1 MRWTIHKA
9 LVLGLLALVPAL
21 AQDRTQVLVYGGDL
35 TDLITLDPQLV
46 YEFSGVMI
54 ADNLYET
61 LVRFEGNDLST
72 LRPGL
77 AESWS
82 VERGKDAWVLTFKLR
97 RGSRFSTGREVT
109 AKDVVYSFERALALK
124 GPGSFLF
131 TEIAQL
137 RPGATKA
144 LDPYT
149 VEVRLPKTASP
160 QSFLSILTF
169 TLGGVV
175 DSEEVQKNAK
185 SGDYGKDFLANAS
198 AGSGPYRLVRWDR
211 GSQVLLEANPYAR
224 VKPKLPRV
232 VLRYIQEP
240 AVLRTALE
248 SGEVDIAEG
257 LTPEALRALAN
268 NPRFKVIRAETL
280 RLQYLG
286 MNMKAG
292 SPFANPKVREAVRW
306 AVNQDELI
314 EALLQGNAL
323 KIQTFIPKGLLGY
336 NPATPYRYDPARA
349 KRLLAE
355 AGYPQGLEFELLAST
370 GICGGGVPCSDV
382 AAKLQADMAK
392 AGLRAKIRT
401 IANAE
406 LLNTYRAQN
415 HQMVL
420 AGWSPDFPD
429 PDGNATP
436 WADYG
441 ARSLAWRNSYV
452 DETAA
457 KLARQA
463 ALEPDVAK
471 RKALYKVLTEKVLRD
486 GPYVV
491 LYQPTQPIALSAK
504 VEGFLK
510 NPMMSSPF
518 WQVSKVP

>member
-1 MRWTIHKA
+1 MKR
-9 LVLGLLALVPAL
+9 LVSVLLALVFLPVL
-21 AQDRTQVLVYGGDL
+21 AQDRTQVLVYGGDF
-35 TDLITLDPQLV
+35 TDLITLDPQVV

-77 AESWS
+77 AESWK
-82 VERGKDAWVLTFKLR
+82 VDRGKDAWILTFKLR
-97 RGSRFSTGREVT
+97 QGSRFSSGREVT
-109 AKDVVYSFERALALK
+109 AKDVVYTFERALALK
-124 GPGSFLF
+124 GPGSFLL
-131 TEIAQL
+131 TDIAQL
-137 RPGATKA
+137 KPGAVKA
-144 LDPYT
+144 LDAYT
-149 VEVRLPKTASP
+149 VEMRIPKTASP

-169 TLGGVV
+169 TIGGIV
-175 DSEEVQKNAK
+175 DSEEVQKQAK
-185 SGDYGKDFLANAS
+185 GGDYGKDFLSQNS

-211 GSQVLLEANPYAR
+211 GSQVILEANPYAR
-224 VKPKLPRV
+224 VKPKIPRV
-232 VLRYIQEP
+232 ILRYIQEP

-257 LTPEALRALAN
+257 LTPEALKALEG
-268 NPRFKVIRAETL
+268 NPRFKVVRAETL

-286 MNMKAG
+286 MNMKPG

-314 EALLQGNAL
+314 RDLLRGNAI

-336 NPATPYRYDPARA
+336 NPVTPYKYDPGRAR
-349 KRLLAE
+349 RLLAE

-370 GICGGGVPCSDV
+370 GICGGGVPCADV

-392 AGLRAKIRT
+392 AGLRARIRT

-436 WADYG
+436 WADYE
-441 ARSLAWRNSYV
+441 ARSLAWRNSYK
-452 DETAA
+452 DEVAA

-463 ALEPDVAK
+463 ALEPDPEK
-471 RKALYKVLTEKVLRD
+471 RKALYKVLTEKVLRE

-491 LYQPTQPIALSAK
+491 LYQPAQPIGLSAK
-504 VEGFLK
+504 VEGFIK
-510 NPMMSSPF
+510 NPMMSSPL
-518 WQVSKVP
+518 WLVTKQP

>member
-1 MRWTIHKA
+1 MRRWIG
-9 LVLGLLALVPAL
+9 LVLLLLGLAW
-21 AQDRTQVLVYGGDL
+21 AQDRTQVLVYGGDW
-35 TDLITLDPQLV
+35 TDLITLDPQVV

-61 LVRFEGNDLST
+61 LVRFEGTDLST

-77 AESWS
+77 AESWK
-82 VERGKDAWVLTFKLR
+82 VDRGTTDWILTFKLR

-137 RPGATKA
+137 KPGATKA

-149 VEVRLPKTASP
+149 VEVRIPKAASP

-169 TLGGVV
+169 TIGGIV
-175 DSEEVQKNAK
+175 DSEEVQKNARG
-185 SGDYGKDFLANAS
+185 GDLGKDFLTNNS

-211 GSQVLLEANPYAR
+211 GNQVILEANPNAR
-224 VKPKLPRV
+224 IKPKISRV

-248 SGEVDIAEG
+248 SGEIDIAEG
-257 LTPEALRALAN
+257 LTPEGLKAIAA
-268 NPRFKVIRAETL
+268 NPRFNVVRAETL

-292 SPFANPKVREAVRW
+292 SPFANPKVREAVRY
-306 AVNQDELI
+306 AVNQDELVQG
-314 EALLQGNAL
+314 LLQGNAV

-336 NPATPYRYDPARA
+336 NPAAPYRYDPERAR
-349 KRLLAE
+349 RLLAE
-355 AGYPQGLEFELLAST
+355 AGYPQGLEFELLTST
-370 GICGGGVPCSDV
+370 GICGGGVPCPDV
-382 AAKLQADMAK
+382 AAKLQADMAR
-392 AGLRAKIRT
+392 AGLRARIRA

-406 LLNTYRAQN
+406 VLATYRAQN

-420 AGWSPDFPD
+420 VGWSPDFPD

-436 WADYG
+436 WTDYS
-441 ARSLAWRNSYV
+441 ARSLAWRNSYN
-452 DETAA
+452 DEVAA

-463 ALEPDVAK
+463 ALEADPEK
-471 RKALYKVLTEKVLRD
+471 RKALYKVLTEKVLRE

-491 LYQPTQPIALSAK
+491 LYQPSLPIGLSAK

-510 NPMMSSPF
+510 NPMMSAPL
-518 WQVSKVP
+518 WQVSKQP

>member
-1 MRWTIHKA
+1 MKRWA
-9 LVLGLLALVPAL
+9 VWLLAFLGLAV
-21 AQDRTQVLVYGGDL
+21 AQDRTQVLVYGGDW
-35 TDLITLDPQLV
+35 TDLITLDPQVV

-77 AESWS
+77 AESWK
-82 VERGKDAWVLTFKLR
+82 VERGTSDWILTFKLR
-97 RGSRFSTGREVT
+97 KGSRFSTGREVT
-109 AKDVVYSFERALALK
+109 AKDVVFSFERALALK

-137 RPGATKA
+137 KPGATKA

-149 VEVRLPKTASP
+149 VEVRIPKTASP

-169 TLGGVV
+169 TLGGIV
-175 DSEEVQKNAK
+175 DSEEAQKNAK
-185 SGDYGKDFLANAS
+185 GNDYGKDFLTNNS

-211 GSQVLLEANPYAR
+211 GNQVILEANPYAR
-224 VKPKLPRV
+224 IKPKVQRV

-248 SGEVDIAEG
+248 SGEIDIAEG
-257 LTPEALRALAN
+257 LTPEGLRAIAN
-268 NPRFKVIRAETL
+268 NPRFKVVRAETL

-286 MNMKAG
+286 MNMKPG
-292 SPFANPKVREAVRW
+292 SPFANPKVREAVRY

-314 EALLQGNAL
+314 QGLLQGNAV

-336 NPATPYRYDPARA
+336 NPIAPYTYDPARA
-349 KRLLAE
+349 RKLLAE
-355 AGYPQGLEFELLAST
+355 AGYPQGLEFELLTST
-370 GICGGGVPCSDV
+370 GICGGGVPCPDV
-382 AAKLQADMAK
+382 AAKLQADIAR
-392 AGLRAKIRT
+392 AGLKARIRA

-406 LLNTYRAQN
+406 VLNIYRAQN

-441 ARSLAWRNSYV
+441 ARSLAWRNSYN
-452 DETAA
+452 DEVAA

-463 ALEPDVAK
+463 ALEADPTK
-471 RKALYKVLTEKVLRD
+471 RKALYKVLTEKVLRE

-491 LYQPTQPIALSAK
+491 LYQPALPIGLSAK
-504 VEGFLK
+504 VEGFVK
-510 NPMMSSPF
+510 NPMMSVPL
-518 WQVSKVP
+518 WQVSKQP

>member
-1 MRWTIHKA
+1 MKRWLLWVLA
-9 LVLGLLALVPAL
+9 FLGLAW
-21 AQDRTQVLVYGGDL
+21 AQDRTQVLVYGGDW
-35 TDLITLDPQLV
+35 TDLITLDPQVV

-61 LVRFEGNDLST
+61 LVRFEGNDLAT

-77 AESWS
+77 AESWK
-82 VERGKDAWVLTFKLR
+82 VERGAADWILTFKLR
-97 RGSRFSTGREVT
+97 RGSKFSTGREVT
-109 AKDVVYSFERALALK
+109 AKDVVFSFERALALK

-137 RPGATKA
+137 KPGATKA

-149 VEVRLPKTASP
+149 VEVRIPKTASP

-169 TLGGVV
+169 TIGGIV

-185 SGDYGKDFLANAS
+185 GGDFGKDFLTNNS

-211 GSQVLLEANPYAR
+211 GNQVILEANPHAR
-224 VKPKLPRV
+224 VKPKIPRV

-248 SGEVDIAEG
+248 SGEIDVAEG
-257 LTPEALRALAN
+257 LTPEGLKAIAN
-268 NPRFKVIRAETL
+268 NPRFKVVRAETL

-286 MNMKAG
+286 MSLKQG
-292 SPFANPKVREAVRW
+292 SPFAHPKVREAVRY

-314 EALLQGNAL
+314 QGLLQGNAV
-323 KIQTFIPKGLLGY
+323 KIQTFIPKGLLGH
-336 NPATPYRYDPARA
+336 NPITPYRYDPARA

-355 AGYPQGLEFELLAST
+355 AGYPQGLEFELLTST
-370 GICGGGVPCSDV
+370 GICGGGVPCPDV

-392 AGLRAKIRT
+392 AGLRARIRA

-406 LLNTYRAQN
+406 VLNIYRAQN

-436 WADYG
+436 WADYA
-441 ARSLAWRNSYV
+441 ARSLAWRNSYN
-452 DETAA
+452 DEVAA

-463 ALEPDVAK
+463 ALEADPEK
-471 RKALYKVLTEKVLRD
+471 RKALYKVLTEKVLRE

-491 LYQPTQPIALSAK
+491 LYQPALPIGLSAK

-510 NPMMSSPF
+510 NPMMSVPL
-518 WQVSKVP
+518 WQVSKQP

>member
-1 MRWTIHKA
+1 MKGWA
-9 LVLGLLALVPAL
+9 VWLWVFLGLAV
-21 AQDRTQVLVYGGDL
+21 AQDRTQVLVYGGDW
-35 TDLITLDPQLV
+35 TDLITLDPQVV

-77 AESWS
+77 AESWK
-82 VERGKDAWVLTFKLR
+82 VERGTSDWILTFKLR
-97 RGSRFSTGREVT
+97 KGSRFSTGREVT
-109 AKDVVYSFERALALK
+109 AKDVVFSFERALALK

-131 TEIAQL
+131 TGIAQL
-137 RPGATKA
+137 KPGATKA

-149 VEVRLPKTASP
+149 VEVRIPKTASP

-169 TLGGVV
+169 TLGGIV
-175 DSEEVQKNAK
+175 DSEEAQKNAK
-185 SGDYGKDFLANAS
+185 GNDYGKDFLTNNS

-211 GSQVLLEANPYAR
+211 GNQVILEANPYAR
-224 VKPKLPRV
+224 IQPKVQRV

-248 SGEVDIAEG
+248 SGEIDIAEG
-257 LTPEALRALAN
+257 LTPEGLRAIAN
-268 NPRFKVIRAETL
+268 NPRFKVLRAETL
-280 RLQYLG
+280 RLQYLA
-286 MNMKAG
+286 MNMKPG
-292 SPFANPKVREAVRW
+292 SPFANPKVREAVRY

-314 EALLQGNAL
+314 QGLLQGNAV
-323 KIQTFIPKGLLGY
+323 KIQTLIPKGLLGH
-336 NPATPYRYDPARA
+336 NPVTPYTYDPNRAR
-349 KRLLAE
+349 RLLAE

-370 GICGGGVPCSDV
+370 GICGGGVPCPDV

-392 AGLRAKIRT
+392 AGLRARIRT

-436 WADYG
+436 WADHG
-441 ARSLAWRNSYV
+441 ARSLAWRNSYN
-452 DETAA
+452 DEVAA
-457 KLARQA
+457 KTARQA
-463 ALEPDVAK
+463 ALEADPAK
-471 RKALYKVLTEKVLRD
+471 RKALYKLLTEKILRE

-491 LYQPTQPIALSAK
+491 LYQPALPIGLSAK

-510 NPMMSSPF
+510 NPMMSAPL
-518 WQVSKVP
+518 WQVSKQP

>member
-1 MRWTIHKA
+1 MRRWLWW
-9 LVLGLLALVPAL
+9 LVMALGLAW
-21 AQDRTQVLVYGGDL
+21 AQDRTQVLVYGGDW
-35 TDLITLDPQLV
+35 TDLITLDPQVV

-77 AESWS
+77 AESWK
-82 VERGKDAWVLTFKLR
+82 VERGTTDWILTFKLR
-97 RGSRFSTGREVT
+97 RGSKFSTGREVT
-109 AKDVVYSFERALALK
+109 AKDVVFSFERALALK

-131 TEIAQL
+131 TDIAQL
-137 RPGATKA
+137 KPGATKA

-149 VEVRLPKTASP
+149 VEVRIPKTASP

-169 TLGGVV
+169 TIGGIV
-175 DSEEVQKNAK
+175 DSEEAQRNAK
-185 SGDYGKDFLANAS
+185 GGDFGKDFLTNNS
-198 AGSGPYRLVRWDR
+198 AGSGPYRLVRWER
-211 GSQVLLEANPYAR
+211 GNQVILEANPHAR
-224 VKPKLPRV
+224 IKPKVPRV

-248 SGEVDIAEG
+248 SGEIDIAEG
-257 LTPEALRALAN
+257 LTPEAVRALAA
-268 NPRFKVIRAETL
+268 NPRFKVVRAETL
-280 RLQYLG
+280 RLQYLA
-286 MNMKAG
+286 MNLKAG

-314 EALLQGNAL
+314 QGLLQGNAI
-323 KIQTFIPKGLLGY
+323 KIQTFIPKGLLGH
-336 NPATPYRYDPARA
+336 NPTAPYKYDPDRAR
-349 KRLLAE
+349 RLLAE

-370 GICGGGVPCSDV
+370 GICGGGVPCPDV
-382 AAKLQADMAK
+382 AAKVQADMAK
-392 AGLRAKIRT
+392 AGLRARIRT

-406 LLNTYRAQN
+406 LLATYRAQN

-436 WADYG
+436 WADFA
-441 ARSLAWRNSYV
+441 ARSLAWRNSYN
-452 DETAA
+452 DEVAA

-463 ALEPDVAK
+463 ALEAEPEK
-471 RKALYKVLTEKVLRD
+471 RKALYKVLTEKVLRE

-491 LYQPTQPIALSAK
+491 LYQPAQPIGLSAK

-510 NPMMSSPF
+510 NPMMSVPL
-518 WQVSKVP
+518 WLVSKQP

>member
-1 MRWTIHKA
+1 MRRAFWVLAI
-9 LVLGLLALVPAL
+9 LLGLAW
-21 AQDRTQVLVYGGDL
+21 AQGRTQVLVYGGDW
-35 TDLITLDPQLV
+35 TDLITLDPQVV
-46 YEFSGVMI
+46 YEFTGVMI

-61 LVRFEGNDLST
+61 LVRFEGNDLTT

-77 AESWS
+77 AESWK
-82 VERGKDAWVLTFKLR
+82 VERGTTDWILTFKLR
-97 RGSRFSTGREVT
+97 KGSKFSTGREVT

-137 RPGATKA
+137 KPGATKA

-149 VEVRLPKTASP
+149 VEVRIPKTASP

-169 TLGGVV
+169 TIGGVV
-175 DSEEVQKNAK
+175 DSEEAQKNAK
-185 SGDYGKDFLANAS
+185 GGDFGKDFLTSNS

-211 GSQVLLEANPYAR
+211 GNQVILEANPHAR
-224 VKPKLPRV
+224 VKPKVPRV

-248 SGEVDIAEG
+248 SGEIDIAEG
-257 LTPEALRALAN
+257 LTPEGLRAIAG
-268 NPRFKVIRAETL
+268 NPRFKVVRAETL

-286 MNMKAG
+286 MNLKPG

-314 EALLQGNAL
+314 QGLLQGNAA
-323 KIQTFIPKGLLGY
+323 KIQTFIPKGLLGH
-336 NPATPYRYDPARA
+336 NPIAPYKYDPARA
-349 KRLLAE
+349 KKLLAE
-355 AGYPQGLEFELLAST
+355 AGYPQGLEFELLTST
-370 GICGGGVPCSDV
+370 GICGGGVPCPDV

-392 AGLRAKIRT
+392 AGFRAKIRA

-406 LLNTYRAQN
+406 VLNIYRAQN

-436 WADYG
+436 WADYA
-441 ARSLAWRNSYV
+441 ARSLAWRNGYN
-452 DETAA
+452 DEVAA

-463 ALEPDVAK
+463 ALEADPEK
-471 RKALYKVLTEKVLRD
+471 RKALYKVLTEKVLRE

-491 LYQPTQPIALSAK
+491 LYQPAQPIGLSVK

-510 NPMMSSPF
+510 NPMMSVPL
-518 WQVSKVP
+518 WQVSKQP

>member
-1 MRWTIHKA
+1 MRRWLLGFA
-9 LVLGLLALVPAL
+9 MLLGLAF
-21 AQDRTQVLVYGGDL
+21 AQDRTQVLVYGGDW
-35 TDLITLDPQLV
+35 TDLITLDPQVV
-46 YEFSGVMI
+46 YEFTGVMI

-77 AESWS
+77 AESWR
-82 VERGKDAWVLTFKLR
+82 VERGTTDWVLTFKLR
-97 RGSRFSTGREVT
+97 RGSKFSTGREVT
-109 AKDVVYSFERALALK
+109 AKDVVFSFERALALK

-131 TEIAQL
+131 TDIAQL
-137 RPGATKA
+137 KPGATKA

-149 VEVRLPKTASP
+149 VEVRIPKTASP

-169 TLGGVV
+169 TIGGIV
-175 DSEEVQKNAK
+175 DSEEAQKNAK
-185 SGDYGKDFLANAS
+185 GGDFGKDFLTNNS

-211 GSQVLLEANPYAR
+211 GNQVILEANPHAR
-224 VKPKLPRV
+224 VKPKVQRV

-248 SGEVDIAEG
+248 SGEIDIAEG
-257 LTPEALRALAN
+257 LTPEALRAIAA
-268 NPRFKVIRAETL
+268 NPRFKVVRAETL
-280 RLQYLG
+280 RLQYLA

-306 AVNQDELI
+306 AVNQDELVQG
-314 EALLQGNAL
+314 LLQGNAI
-323 KIQTFIPKGLLGY
+323 KVQTFIPKGLLGH
-336 NPATPYRYDPARA
+336 NPTTPYRYDPERAR
-349 KRLLAE
+349 RLLAE

-370 GICGGGVPCSDV
+370 GICGGGVPCPDV

-392 AGLRAKIRT
+392 AGLRARIRT

-406 LLNTYRAQN
+406 LLATYRAQN

-436 WADYG
+436 WSDFG
-441 ARSLAWRNSYV
+441 ARSLAWRNSYN
-452 DETAA
+452 DEVAA

-463 ALEPDVAK
+463 ALEADPEK
-471 RKALYKVLTEKVLRD
+471 RRALYKILTEKVLRE

-491 LYQPTQPIALSAK
+491 LYQPALPIGLSAK

-510 NPMMSSPF
+510 NPMMSVPL
-518 WQVSKVP
+518 WQVGKQP

>member
-1 MRWTIHKA
+1 MKRWA
-9 LVLGLLALVPAL
+9 LWLLAFLGLAL
-21 AQDRTQVLVYGGDL
+21 AQDRTQVLVYGGDW
-35 TDLITLDPQLV
+35 TDLITLDPQVV

-77 AESWS
+77 AESWK
-82 VERGKDAWVLTFKLR
+82 VERGTAEWILTFKLR
-97 RGSRFSTGREVT
+97 KGSRFSTGREVT

-137 RPGATKA
+137 KPGATKA

-149 VEVRLPKTASP
+149 VEVRIPKTASP

-169 TLGGVV
+169 TLGGIV
-175 DSEEVQKNAK
+175 DSEEAQKNAK
-185 SGDYGKDFLANAS
+185 GNDYGKDFLTNNS

-211 GSQVLLEANPYAR
+211 GNQVILEANPHAR
-224 VKPKLPRV
+224 VKPKVQRV

-248 SGEVDIAEG
+248 SGEIDIAEG
-257 LTPEALRALAN
+257 LTPEGLRAIAN
-268 NPRFKVIRAETL
+268 NPRFKVVRAETL

-286 MNMKAG
+286 LNMKPG
-292 SPFANPKVREAVRW
+292 SPFANSKVRDAVRY

-314 EALLQGNAL
+314 QGLLQGNAV

-336 NPATPYRYDPARA
+336 NPIAPYTYDPARA
-349 KRLLAE
+349 RKLLAE

-370 GICGGGVPCSDV
+370 GICGGGVPCPDV

-392 AGLRAKIRT
+392 AGLRARIRT

-406 LLNTYRAQN
+406 LLNIYRAQN

-441 ARSLAWRNSYV
+441 ARSLAWRNSYN
-452 DETAA
+452 DEVAA

-463 ALEPDVAK
+463 ALEADPAK
-471 RKALYKVLTEKVLRD
+471 RKALYRVLTEKVLRE

-491 LYQPTQPIALSAK
+491 LYQPALPIGLSAK
-504 VEGFLK
+504 VEGFVK
-510 NPMMSSPF
+510 NPMMSVPL
-518 WQVSKVP
+518 WQVSKQP

>member
-1 MRWTIHKA
+1 MQRWVWT
-9 LVLGLLALVPAL
+9 LLLLAGFAL
-21 AQDRTQVLVYGGDL
+21 AQDRTQVLVYGGDW
-35 TDLITLDPQLV
+35 TDLITLDPQVV

-61 LVRFEGNDLST
+61 LVRFEGNDLAT

-77 AESWS
+77 AESWR
-82 VERGKDAWVLTFKLR
+82 VERGATDWILTFKLR

-109 AKDVVYSFERALALK
+109 AKDVVFSFERALALK

-131 TEIAQL
+131 TDIAQL
-137 RPGATKA
+137 KPGATKA

-149 VEVRLPKTASP
+149 VEVRIPKSASP

-185 SGDYGKDFLANAS
+185 GGDLGKDWLTNNS

-211 GSQVLLEANPYAR
+211 GNQVILEANPYAR
-224 VKPKLPRV
+224 VKPKIPRV

-248 SGEVDIAEG
+248 SGEIDIAEG
-257 LTPEALRALAN
+257 LTPEGLKAIAA
-268 NPRFKVIRAETL
+268 NPRFKVVRAETL

-292 SPFANPKVREAVRW
+292 SPFANAKVREAMRY

-314 EALLQGNAL
+314 QGLLQGNAL

-336 NPATPYRYDPARA
+336 NPATPYAYDPNRAR
-349 KRLLAE
+349 KLLAE
-355 AGYPQGLEFELLAST
+355 AGYPQGLEFELLVST
-370 GICGGGVPCSDV
+370 GICGGGVPCPDV

-392 AGLRAKIRT
+392 AGFRARIRA

-406 LLNTYRAQN
+406 VLAAYRAQN
-415 HQMVL
+415 HQVVL

-441 ARSLAWRNSYV
+441 ARSLAWRNSYN
-452 DETAA
+452 DEVAA

-463 ALEPDVAK
+463 ALEADPEK
-471 RKALYKVLTEKVLRD
+471 RKALYKMLTEKVLRE

-491 LYQPTQPIALSAK
+491 LYQPTQPIGLSAK

-510 NPMMSSPF
+510 NPMMSAPL
-518 WQVSKVP
+518 WQVSKQP

>member
-1 MRWTIHKA
+1 MKRGF
-9 LVLGLLALVPAL
+9 LGLALTVLAAIGL
-21 AQDRTQVLVYGGDL
+21 AQDRTQVLVYGGDF
-35 TDLITLDPQLV
+35 TDLITLDPQVV
-46 YEFSGVMI
+46 YEFSGVLI

-77 AESWS
+77 AESWK
-82 VERGKDAWVLTFKLR
+82 VDRGKEEWILTFKLR
-97 RGSRFSTGREVT
+97 KGSRFSTGREVT
-109 AKDVVYSFERALALK
+109 AKDVVFSFERALALK

-131 TEIAQL
+131 TEIAGL
-137 RPGATKA
+137 KPGATKA

-149 VEVRLPKTASP
+149 VEVRIPKTASP

-169 TLGGVV
+169 TIGGVV

-185 SGDYGKDFLANAS
+185 GGDYGKDFLSSNS

-224 VKPKLPRV
+224 IKPKTPRV
-232 VLRYIQEP
+232 ILRYIQEP

-257 LTPEALRALAN
+257 LTPEALKAIAA
-268 NPRFKVIRAETL
+268 NPRFKVLRAETL

-292 SPFANPKVREAVRW
+292 SPFAHPKVREAVRY

-314 EALLQGNAL
+314 QGLLQGNAL

-336 NPATPYRYDPARA
+336 NPATPYAYDPARA
-349 KRLLAE
+349 RKLLAE
-355 AGYPQGLEFELLAST
+355 AGYPQGLEFELLVST
-370 GICGGGVPCSDV
+370 GICGGGVPCPDV

-392 AGLRAKIRT
+392 AGLRARIRA

-406 LLNTYRAQN
+406 LLATYRAQN

-436 WADYG
+436 WADYD
-441 ARSLAWRNSYV
+441 ARSLAWRNSYQ
-452 DETAA
+452 DEVAA

-463 ALEPDVAK
+463 ALETDPKK
-471 RKALYKVLTEKVLRD
+471 RQALYKVLTERVLHQ
-486 GPYVV
+486 GPYAV
-491 LYQPTQPIALSAK
+491 LYQPAQPIALSAK

-510 NPMMSSPF
+510 NPMMSSPL
-518 WQVSKVP
+518 WLVEKRP